1 MARAARLHAWNAAP
15 VVEDVPEPVAEEGE
29 SLVEMTAAAVAH
41 IDLTVAGGTFAFRP
55 PLPYIPGTEGA
66 GRIVRSGRFPVG
78 APVRLRGAGVGLRRD
93 GTWAEL
99 AAVPDGALTPVPEDV
114 DLTLA
119 AAFFSPCVTAH
130 AALHEIGDLQ
140 AGERVAVT
148 GAAGAVG
155 AMTVQLALAAGASEV
170 IGLEPTDERA
180 ALVPAGARAVAGA
193 GDVRDVDLLVDMA
206 GGPGLPD
213 LVTGAVRP
221 GGRAVLVGYAA
232 GTRATFELPAL
243 LAADVRLL
251 PMNLIR
257 WSPRLG
263 DVAGVLLRR
272 VASGELTLPLTLL
285 PLEDAAE
292 ALAQVREGRA
302 RGRIAL
308 TVERRVRQRSVGDRR
323 RKLDQRS

>member
-1 MARAARLHAWNAAP
+1 MARAARLHAWNGEP
-15 VVEDVPEPVAEEGE
+15 VVEDVPPPVAGE
-29 SLVEMTAAAVAH
+29 DESVVEIAAAAVAH

-55 PLPYIPGTEGA
+55 ALPYIPGTEGA
-66 GRIVRSGRFPVG
+66 GRIVRSGRFPPG
-78 APVRLRGAGVGLRRD
+78 TPVRIRGAGVGLRRD

-99 AAVPDGALTPVPEDV
+99 ALVPDEALTAVPDDV
-114 DLTLA
+114 DLTVA

-130 AALHEIGDLQ
+130 AALHEIGGLQ

-170 IGLEPTDERA
+170 VGIEPTDERA

-193 GDVRDVDLLVDMA
+193 DDVRDVDLLVDMA

-213 LVTGAVRP
+213 LVTGVVRP

-232 GTRATFELPAL
+232 GTHATFDLPAL

-257 WSPRLG
+257 WGPRLG
-263 DVAGVLLRR
+263 EVGGELLRR
-272 VASGELTLPLTLL
+272 LCAGELTLPLTLL
-285 PLEDAAE
+285 PLEQAAE
-292 ALAQVREGRA
+292 ALALVRDGRA
-302 RGRIAL
+302 RGRVAL
-308 TVERRVRQRSVGDRR
+308 TVERG
-323 RKLDQRS
+323 